1 MSCSWSPRVSE
12 CHNSRSTLLVLAYTS
27 TCSVSRRPLRF
38 HLQFSYTL
46 ICFAL
51 NLSVCTHTDQCLTCW
66 NCLLRVHGMHGC
78 LETNVHRKEKSELW
92 KIRAL
97 KNQSSE
103 KSELRSRVKVQMAA
117 LGSPSLRVVLMV
129 SVDVNNT
136 DLNWK
141 IPLLWL
147 VSTRHRK
154 LLILSKRQ
162 TKAPASNPCQLVY
175 YACNTAKVIATLKNW
190 NHLPTAHVPFVTAC
204 ALHRPAVTAWTN
216 PSTVNNIQGDFYR
229 SIITERKHLG
239 HIQPLCIQITTN
251 WRSESQTEDMAKT
264 HSAENCPGSSITTS
278 VLTSQMSNWQIKTK
292 IF

>member
-78 LETNVHRKEKSELW
+78 LETTVHRKEKSEL
-92 KIRAL
+92 R
-97 KNQSSE
+97 
-103 KSELRSRVKVQMAA
+103 RCVKVKMAA

-204 ALHRPAVTAWTN
+204 ALHRPAVTAWIN
-216 PSTVNNIQGDFYR
+216 P
-229 SIITERKHLG
+229 
-239 HIQPLCIQITTN
+239 
-251 WRSESQTEDMAKT
+251 
-264 HSAENCPGSSITTS
+264 
-278 VLTSQMSNWQIKTK
+278 
-292 IF
+292 